1 MSATAETSP
10 APGALDSVLRL
21 RLGCVACGL
30 VLLAVSLVGRW
41 LRPGQEDVFA
51 LAAMLGLAIAAT
63 PVLYDALTSLKSDGF
78 EATKY
83 YMDQFVALAVL
94 ACFASGQYVTGA
106 IVAAILITGQVLEE
120 RAVLTRVKARRLRA
134 DGAEADSVDAADL
147 RPGDRVRVLPGD
159 NVPADGDILSG
170 HTTLDQKLITGES
183 LPVEAAPGAKVFA
196 GSVNLTGSF
205 ELTVAAAGDACS
217 SHTGLSQ
224 PPASESSSPPSA
236 FESLLTAM

>member
-120 RAVLTRVKARRLRA
+120 RAVLGVEEAVNTLARLTRQKGQFQLIKPVQQTTPTPDRAPTPFCNVLDPLQRHESRDIGNGGRCGGGNRRA
-134 DGAEADSVDAADL
+134 GAGRRS
-147 RPGDRVRVLPGD
+147 
-159 NVPADGDILSG
+159 
-170 HTTLDQKLITGES
+170 
-183 LPVEAAPGAKVFA
+183 A
-196 GSVNLTGSF
+196 GRHGK
-205 ELTVAAAGDACS
+205 AAAGAGCP
-217 SHTGLSQ
+217 G
-224 PPASESSSPPSA
+224 PR
-236 FESLLTAM
+236 